1 MNRLI
6 YRSVVYSLFFITLFI
21 AACSGQK
28 VGLTESQSTEIT
40 NLTQS
45 YPSPAKKTDIPD
57 IGYPVTT
64 PVEIAEPTFG
74 PLVVPTPGSD
84 SGVII
89 GILLDE
95 VDNTAIAN
103 QTIFLGDVIYPSV
116 GSGFS
121 IGIDQAKSPT
131 TVTNQD
137 GEFAIG
143 SIAPGEYVIMV
154 WTPFMSS
161 AVLDPGTNEPMI
173 IVIKANQTF
182 DFGTLKVANPLRNP

>member
-6 YRSVVYSLFFITLFI
+6 YRSAFYGLFFIILFT

-28 VGLTESQSTEIT
+28 VGLSEIQSTEIT

-45 YPSPAKKTDIPD
+45 YPSPTKKTDLPD
-57 IGYPVTT
+57 IGYPMNT
-64 PVEIAEPTFG
+64 PVEIAEPTSG
-74 PLVVPTPGSD
+74 PLIVPTPGSD

-95 VDNTAIAN
+95 ADNTAIAN

-121 IGIDQAKSPT
+121 IGIDQSKSPT

-143 SIAPGEYVIMV
+143 SVPPGEYVIMV
-154 WTPFMSS
+154 WTPVMSS
-161 AVLDPGTNEPMI
+161 AVLDPGTNEPMV
-173 IVIKANQTF
+173 IVIMANQTF
-182 DFGTLKVANPLRNP
+182 DIGSLKVANPLRNP